1 MSSHSEF
8 HAAGWRVDHDPRTD
22 RTTILL
28 GDRVSA
34 IRSPAAFAAHVHH
47 VLAVHL
53 QAGPVLADGADWV
66 LFTQPDPC
74 ADTPAELP
82 ELAIIPDGTRL
93 ALPRLAD
100 PRWISPPRT
109 GLSAPAHQVV
119 CSATRRALLVAPRAV
134 A

>member
-22 RTTILL
+22 RTTILV

-34 IRSPAAFAAHVHH
+34 LRAPAGFAAHVHH

-53 QAGPVLADGADWV
+53 QAGPVLADGSDWV
-66 LFTQPDPC
+66 LFTQPEPG
-74 ADTPAELP
+74 AEMPVDLT
-82 ELAIIPDGTRL
+82 ELTTIPNGTRL
-93 ALPRLAD
+93 EVPPLADSRWITPPRL
-100 PRWISPPRT
+100 

-119 CSATRRALLVAPRAV
+119 CSATRRAMLTTPRA
-134 A
+134 AA